1 MDKLKTQ
8 TLENVNITY
17 EFRDGKI
24 WIEPFDVKMGKIN
37 TTIEGTTSFLQE
49 LDYQMEME
57 IPQSMFGGEA
67 AGLLSGLNQSWCG
80 FRRQY
85 SG

>member
-1 MDKLKTQ
+1 MLILLMQ
-8 TLENVNITY
+8 
-17 EFRDGKI
+17 FRDGKI

-37 TTIEGTTSFLQE
+37 TTVEGTTSFLQE
-49 LDYQMEME
+49 LDYKMEME

-67 AGLLSGLNQSWCG
+67 AGLLSALNRCWCG

-85 SG
+85 SD